1 MTDITTRKVPILLNY
16 EQFKEMLPKGKYAEE
31 ETRAL
36 FKFVIRISE
45 SELCS
50 ADYFTDSWRIVDSFF
65 EIASKLEKIFSFH
78 AYCNAMNLNKGTI
91 TKENV
96 DAFKELLYW
105 KFLYE
110 FCEPVD
116 EDRYLIN
123 ESQLDDLVKGLDSFR
138 LLQRLPKKEIGLGY
152 EKIDGDLVFTNENIL
167 TDRYLLASDPSGKNK
182 EIWYKSAGPL
192 RCIFLT
198 EDDKVDLDGVHFFTA
213 FNEDYDY
220 QNEDV
225 IGNSEDFFGCRM
237 VFHDRLKIEDANK
250 NMIIVK
256 GNTIVVYRYG
266 ECGCII
272 QPHTEYTTIKDRF
285 GFKY

>member
-1 MTDITTRKVPILLNY
+1 MTDITTRQVPILLNY
-16 EQFKEMLPKGKYAEE
+16 DQFKKILPEGKYAEAE
-31 ETRAL
+31 MRAL
-36 FKFVIRISE
+36 FKFAIRNSD

-50 ADYFTDSWRIVDSFF
+50 VDDFADSWRIVDSFF
-65 EIASKLEKIFSFH
+65 ELASKLEKIFSFNT
-78 AYCNAMNLNKGTI
+78 YCNAMNLNKATI
-91 TKENV
+91 TKENIE
-96 DAFKELLYW
+96 AFKELIYW
-105 KFLYE
+105 KFLYT
-110 FCEPVD
+110 FCDPVD

-123 ESQLDDLVKGLDSFR
+123 ESQLNNLVKELDPFR
-138 LLQRLPKKEIGLGY
+138 LMQRLPKKEIGLGY
-152 EKIDGDLVFTNENIL
+152 EKIDGDFVYTNENIF
-167 TDRYLLASDPSGKNK
+167 TDRYLLASDPSGKKK

-198 EDDKVDLDGVHFFTA
+198 EDDKVDLDGEYFFKA
-213 FNEDYDY
+213 FREDYDY

-237 VFHDRLKIEDANK
+237 VFHDQLKIEDANK

-272 QPHTEYTTIKDRF
+272 QPHTEYTTIKDRY